1 MSSKLIFVYNAD
13 AGVFNTLT
21 DIAHKIFSPDTY
33 QCHLCEL
40 THGYFSV
47 REEWTEFVAQL
58 DVELEFL
65 HRDEFIQAS
74 GVKQPDLPAIYEQG
88 AGQPELLI
96 GREKLNQ
103 LQSLADLKQA
113 ILDRLEAE

>member
-1 MSSKLIFVYNAD
+1 MSRKLIFVYNAD

-40 THGYFSV
+40 THGYFAV

-58 DVELEFL
+58 EVELEFL
-65 HRDEFIQAS
+65 HRDEFIQSS
-74 GVKQPDLPAIYEQG
+74 GVRNPDLPAIYQQG
-88 AGQPELLI
+88 PEQPELFI
-96 GREKLNQ
+96 GREQLNQ

-113 ILDRLEAE
+113 ILDRLKDE